1 MLTFKFMVYLY
12 ISSFNANPITFLRI
26 LKFYLLNMNVSLQF
40 ADTTIVNLYMHLV
53 CGYAGLQAS

>member
-1 MLTFKFMVYLY
+1 MVYLY